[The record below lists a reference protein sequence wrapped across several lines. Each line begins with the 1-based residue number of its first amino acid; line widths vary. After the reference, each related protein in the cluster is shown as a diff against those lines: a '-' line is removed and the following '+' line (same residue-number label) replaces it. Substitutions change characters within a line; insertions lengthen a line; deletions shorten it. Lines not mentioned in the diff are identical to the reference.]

1 MYLLMVYLKVVVAKQ
16 KTLWQLSVHGVEVKM
31 SNACHCQDP
40 LTALAYTMQRS
51 GALLYWPQNEAQR
64 VR

>member
-1 MYLLMVYLKVVVAKQ
+1 MVYLKVVVAKQ